1 MSSTAMKTVC
11 QSCGGV
17 IWRDWQHICFATLPV
32 VVYTCAKCGSDVENI
47 GMHTCVA
54 TGTSVYSNPYHRDIT
69 MQDKTT
75 RGTPPDLVNHP
86 PHYKRGGLE
95 CIDVID
101 ALGLTRGFCVG
112 NAIKYLFRLGEK
124 ESSTEIEDAKKSA
137 WYINHYIEYLE
148 KGAK

>member
-1 MSSTAMKTVC
+1 MSSTATKTVC

-17 IWRDWQHICFATLPV
+17 IWRDWQHICSVTLPIV
-32 VVYTCAKCGSDVENI
+32 AYTCSKCGGDVENI
-47 GMHTCVA
+47 GMHIC
-54 TGTSVYSNPYHRDIT
+54 P
-69 MQDKTT
+69 KTQEA
-75 RGTPPDLVNHP
+75 PPDPVNHP

-95 CIDVID
+95 CMDVID

-112 NAIKYLFRLGEK
+112 NAIKYLFRAGEK
-124 ESSTEIEDAKKSA
+124 ESSTEIVDVKKSA